1 MVEWTVNSPHFSVGI
16 WYLQF
21 TQLLNRWTMIFL
33 DDPKFISCRQI
44 IYIWIA
50 TYRLERSWWSQDFY
64 SGHCEADC
72 LIRWVWKTECF
83 FSSFCE
89 YTRKTSRYI
98 NLKWPDKA
106 TYDWIW
112 QVFGSINH
120 DCVAGRPWK
129 AKLCDIGRYDEWEIM
144 ISLATLENRL
154 PRIVLLELWPRIKL
168 HWQILTPV
176 GLRLCFYHIYSE
188 SDLSMYTS
196 KAHSSSTHTC
206 LALVLWSCST
216 APSILARYSCYRG
229 TQYQVLGITPASKGE
244 RADANGHDSTL
255 NIFNKFQRRRHWPN
269 SNHVDFMWTHSQGD
283 PFFVY
288 ALHPQT
294 LISALYDLHLCA
306 SLYLCSP
313 ICASRC
319 AYT

>member
-1 MVEWTVNSPHFSVGI
+1 MIIRTKRLNGFPGEEEKKYLVFLARLFWRVLCWQQWMVEWTVNSPHFSAGK

-21 TQLLNRWTMIFL
+21 TQPPNRWTMIFL
-33 DDPKFISCRQI
+33 DDPKFISCKQI

-50 TYRLERSWWSQDFY
+50 TYRLERSWWSQDFF

-72 LIRWVWKTECF
+72 LIRWAWKTECF
-83 FSSFCE
+83 FPSFCE

-98 NLKWPDKA
+98 NLKWPDQA

-154 PRIVLLELWPRIKL
+154 PRIVLLKLWPRIKL

-176 GLRLCFYHIYSE
+176 GLRLCWCIPRKHTVLARTHAS
-188 SDLSMYTS
+188 
-196 KAHSSSTHTC
+196 HSSSDPAPLLHQY
-206 LALVLWSCST
+206 LLVIRAIVVLNTSAWHYASIKRRACRCRWSW
-216 APSILARYSCYRG
+216 
-229 TQYQVLGITPASKGE
+229 
-244 RADANGHDSTL
+244 
-255 NIFNKFQRRRHWPN
+255 F
-269 SNHVDFMWTHSQGD
+269 
-283 PFFVY
+283 
-288 ALHPQT
+288 HPE
-294 LISALYDLHLCA
+294 HF
-306 SLYLCSP
+306 
-313 ICASRC
+313 
-319 AYT
+319 